1 MRARQQLLRRLL
13 PAPVAVAVGDT
24 QCTGVVGD
32 GAGLCSVIWVSGWC
46 PVFQLHRPPR
56 SSSRSALLISVEGAQ
71 KKLSVVCDSPRTTE
85 AVGAWLAR
93 EAELGRA

>member
-1 MRARQQLLRRLL
+1 MRARQQLPQRLQL
-13 PAPVAVAVGDT
+13 VPVAVAADDT
-24 QCTGVVGD
+24 RCKGVVGV

-46 PVFQLHRPPR
+46 PVFLLHCPPR

-71 KKLSVVCDSPRTTE
+71 KKLSVVYDSPRTTE